1 MNRSRSKSPQQ
12 TRSRLLNV
20 AGRLFSEHGYKSVSL
35 RQIADAAG
43 VNSALIGYHFGGK
56 QGLFAEA
63 YRSHA
68 APINAE
74 RMRRLQELLDR
85 GKPQLEEVLDAWI
98 RPSILTGGK
107 YRAQHIFIRLITVR
121 TRSNARFLDR
131 LAYETYGPVNEAFI
145 DVLSTCLPHLTRET
159 LVWRFFFLIGS
170 LLEPR
175 LPGLRETLGGRD
187 TSDAE
192 SMLSQLEPF
201 IVQGFRAEDPLK
213 AASRKER
220 AFVKRRAPALVE

>member
-1 MNRSRSKSPQQ
+1 MQPRSKSKSPQQ
-12 TRSRLLNV
+12 TRSRLLQV

-56 QGLFAEA
+56 EGLFAEA

-85 GKPQLEEVLDAWI
+85 GAPQLEEVLDAWI
-98 RPSILTGGK
+98 RPSIVTGGR

-131 LAYETYGPVNEAFI
+131 LAYETYGPVNEAYL
-145 DVLSTCLPHLTRET
+145 DVLATCLPHLSRET

-175 LPGLRETLGGRD
+175 LPGLRDTMGGRETGD
-187 TSDAE
+187 VET
-192 SMLSQLEPF
+192 MLNQLEPF
-201 IVQGFRAEDPLK
+201 VIQGFRAEDPIK
-213 AASRKER
+213 RTSKKTAGAKRAA
-220 AFVKRRAPALVE
+220 ALVE

>member
-1 MNRSRSKSPQQ
+1 MQPRSKSKSPQQ
-12 TRSRLLNV
+12 TRSRLLQV

-74 RMRRLQELLDR
+74 RMRRLQLLLDR

-98 RPSILTGGK
+98 RPSVQTGGK

-145 DVLSTCLPHLTRET
+145 DVLAACLPHLSRET

-175 LPGLRETLGGRD
+175 LPGLRETMGGREAGD
-187 TSDAE
+187 VET
-192 SMLSQLEPF
+192 MLSQLESF
-201 IVQGFRAEDPLK
+201 VVHGFHAEDPIK
-213 AASRKER
+213 QPAKKVAG
-220 AFVKRRAPALVE
+220 VRRAAALVE